1 MDITVSGATVAA
13 LLLGMCRAVGF
24 ILVAPPFNTR
34 NLPATA
40 RAAFAMVLTLALLP
54 TIRADLERGGDA
66 LSVPV
71 ILGGVVSEVAIGA
84 AMGFL
89 VYLLFVA
96 VQMAGDLIDVTSGLS
111 LQPAFDPQAM
121 TMHSSVGK
129 LHSLMATTLLFTS
142 GAHLMLVRGFAKSY
156 DALPLIGGLPTDR
169 LGPLVVHALSTMFVA
184 ALQIAGPMIA
194 VLFLTDV
201 ALALLSKAAP
211 ALNIFA
217 VGLPLK
223 TFIVLGLLALTIPLL
238 PAAVTSLVT
247 DGLRAMLALGGGG

>member
-1 MDITVSGATVAA
+1 VAA
-13 LLLGMCRAVGF
+13 LVLGMCRAAGF

-34 NLPATA
+34 NLPAAA
-40 RAAFAMVLTLALLP
+40 RAVMALVLTIALMP
-54 TIRADLERGGDA
+54 TIRDDLAGQDTLG
-66 LSVPV
+66 VPLL
-71 ILGGVVSEVAIGA
+71 IGAAVSEVAIGA
-84 AMGFL
+84 ALGFL
-89 VYLLFVA
+89 VALLFTA
-96 VQMAGDLIDVTSGLS
+96 VQMAGDLIDVTSGLA

-121 TMHSSVGK
+121 TMHSSIGK

-142 GAHLMLVRGFAKSY
+142 GAHLILVRGFTQSY
-156 DALPLIGGLPTDR
+156 EALPIGGGLPTED
-169 LGPLVVHALSTMFVA
+169 LGPLLIHGISTMFLS

-223 TFIVLGLLALTIPLL
+223 TFVVLGLLALTIPLL
-238 PAAVTSLVT
+238 PAAVHSLVEQ
-247 DGLRAMLALGGGG
+247 GVRSMLHLAGGG

>member
-1 MDITVSGATVAA
+1 MDITASGATVAA
-13 LLLGMCRAVGF
+13 LLLGMCRAAGF

-34 NLPATA
+34 NMPGAA
-40 RAAFAMVLTLALLP
+40 RAAFALLLTVALMP
-54 TIRADLERGGDA
+54 TIRDDLSGKDA
-66 LSVPV
+66 LGVPLL
-71 ILGGVVSEVAIGA
+71 IGGAVSEIAIGA
-84 AMGFL
+84 ALGFL
-89 VYLLFVA
+89 VSLLFTA

-121 TMHSSVGK
+121 TTHSSVGK

-142 GAHLMLVRGFAKSY
+142 GGHLMLVRGFAQSY
-156 DALPLIGGLPTDR
+156 QALPLGGGLPTDR
-169 LGPLVVHALSTMFVA
+169 LGPLLVHGVSTLFLS

-194 VLFLTDV
+194 VLFLTDL
-201 ALALLSKAAP
+201 ALALLTKAAP

-238 PAAVTSLVT
+238 PAAVHSLVE
-247 DGLRAMLALGGGG
+247 DGVRSMLHLGGGS